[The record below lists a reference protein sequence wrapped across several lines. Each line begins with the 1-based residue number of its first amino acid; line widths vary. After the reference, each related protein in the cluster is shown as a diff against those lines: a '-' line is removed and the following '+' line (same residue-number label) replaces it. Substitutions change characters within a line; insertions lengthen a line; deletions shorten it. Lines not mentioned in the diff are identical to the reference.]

1 MYLIMLVPDCIIP
14 VYSGDS
20 LLSSWIK
27 FPFLKKKKKKKL
39 ALVTES
45 ISLKAP
51 EFSLPNVCE
60 LHKTY
65 YC

>member
-1 MYLIMLVPDCIIP
+1 MYLIMLVPNYIIP

-27 FPFLKKKKKKKL
+27 FPFLKKKKL

>member
-1 MYLIMLVPDCIIP
+1 MQYAICKHAAHKAAEL
-14 VYSGDS
+14 YSGQ
-20 LLSSWIK
+20 
-27 FPFLKKKKKKKL
+27 KKKKKKKIL
-39 ALVTES
+39 ELSLVTES

-51 EFSLPNVCE
+51 VLSLPNVCG

>member
-1 MYLIMLVPDCIIP
+1 MQYANMQHIKLQNYIQDKNII
-14 VYSGDS
+14 
-20 LLSSWIK
+20 LELS
-27 FPFLKKKKKKKL
+27 
-39 ALVTES
+39 LVTES

-51 EFSLPNVCE
+51 VLSLPNVCG

>member
-1 MYLIMLVPDCIIP
+1 MQFANMQHIKQQNYIQDKNIILVRT
-14 VYSGDS
+14 
-20 LLSSWIK
+20 
-27 FPFLKKKKKKKL
+27 KKKIL
-39 ALVTES
+39 ELSLVTES

-51 EFSLPNVCE
+51 VLSLPNVCG

>member
-1 MYLIMLVPDCIIP
+1 MQYANMQHIKLQNYIQDKNII
-14 VYSGDS
+14 
-20 LLSSWIK
+20 LELS
-27 FPFLKKKKKKKL
+27 
-39 ALVTES
+39 LVTES

>member
-1 MYLIMLVPDCIIP
+1 MQYAICKHAAHKAAEL
-14 VYSGDS
+14 YSGR
-20 LLSSWIK
+20 
-27 FPFLKKKKKKKL
+27 KKKKKIL
-39 ALVTES
+39 ELSLVTES

-51 EFSLPNVCE
+51 VLSLPNVCG